1 MPDGP
6 RNAHE
11 FYRHA
16 IKVLT
21 DADIAFLVGGGY
33 ALGYYTGIERESKDF
48 DIFVR
53 AGDYATVMEALSR
66 EGYHTELTFPHWLGK
81 ASCDHAYLDV
91 IFNSGNGVVHVDDA
105 WFQHAAR
112 GEALGL
118 PVRFCPVEEM
128 IWAQAYIMER
138 ERYDGADIMHLILA
152 RAQSIDWARL
162 IMRFADHWRV
172 LLAHLCLFG
181 FIYPSERNCIPQWVM
196 NGLIGRLDREL
207 RTPPPQAKT
216 CQGTLLSREQYL
228 TDVKRWGL
236 CDARH
241 GSASSMTPDDVAL
254 WTQAIEDNKN
264 T

>member
-1 MPDGP
+1 MPSDP

-11 FYRHA
+11 FYRDT

-21 DADIAFLVGGGY
+21 GADLAFLVGGGH

-53 AGDYATVMEALSR
+53 PGDYETVMEALSR
-66 EGYHTELTFPHWLGK
+66 QGYHTELTFPHWLGK
-81 ASCDHAYLDV
+81 ASCEHAYLDV
-91 IFNSGNGVVHVDDA
+91 IFSSGNGVVRVDDA
-105 WFQHAAR
+105 WFQHAAH

-128 IWAQAYIMER
+128 IWSQAYIMER

-152 RAQSIDWARL
+152 RAPSIDWARL
-162 IMRFADHWRV
+162 IRRFADHWRV
-172 LLAHLCLFG
+172 LLSHLCVFG

-196 NGLIGRLDREL
+196 TGLIRRLEREMH
-207 RTPPPQAKT
+207 TAPPREKT

-228 TDVKRWGL
+228 IDVERWGL
-236 CDARH
+236 TDARH

-254 WTQAIEDNKN
+254 WTQAIEDHKN
-264 T
+264 P